1 MRAGSLRCFKVY
13 VPNEQE
19 GDALMCWQTP
29 SPYAPL
35 TFIGTWGDSQI
46 GTGVKDMAKDFFK
59 GVTGGLKRAVKNK
72 PLLDFPCGVKR
83 GVKQALEKEVQGKFA
98 KKLDDIFWE

>member
-13 VPNEQE
+13 VPNEQG

-35 TFIGTWGDSQI
+35 PFIVTWGDSQI
-46 GTGVKDMAKDFFK
+46 GTGVKNMAKDFFK
-59 GVTGGLKRAVKNK
+59 GVKGGFPRAVKNK
-72 PLLDFPCGVKR
+72 PLLEFPHGVKR
-83 GVKQALEKEVQGKFA
+83 GVYQVLKNLVQGKS
-98 KKLDDIFWE
+98 

>member
-13 VPNEQE
+13 VPNEQG

-35 TFIGTWGDSQI
+35 PFIGTWGDSQI
-46 GTGVKDMAKDFFK
+46 GTGVKNMAKDFFK
-59 GVTGGLKRAVKNK
+59 GVKGGFPRAVKNK
-72 PLLDFPCGVKR
+72 PLRIPTWCQER
-83 GVKQALEKEVQGKFA
+83 GQTSSQELSTRN
-98 KKLDDIFWE
+98 IC

>member
-13 VPNEQE
+13 VPNEQG

-35 TFIGTWGDSQI
+35 PFIGTWGDSQI
-46 GTGVKDMAKDFFK
+46 GTGVKNMA
-59 GVTGGLKRAVKNK
+59 
-72 PLLDFPCGVKR
+72 
-83 GVKQALEKEVQGKFA
+83 
-98 KKLDDIFWE
+98 